1 MTERWYRLIQG
12 LYLIVVLYFELDTL
26 MYVFIGLMAFEG
38 ITNLRLPLLISK
50 TRNSTQEQL
59 VEEQCYTFS
68 MESER
73 LLRLVVMVF
82 LLLSYVV
89 YPDPVWFFPWF
100 VAAMLFLAGIT
111 NICPMVIMFRLAG
124 FR

>member
-1 MTERWYRLIQG
+1 MTERWYRLVQG
-12 LYLIVVLYFELDTL
+12 LYLFFALYFEQDMM
-26 MYVFIGLMAFEG
+26 MYIFIGLMAFEG
-38 ITNLRLPLLISK
+38 ITNWRIPVLIAKSRK
-50 TRNSTQEQL
+50 ALNTVTA
-59 VEEQCYTFS
+59 EEQCLTFS
-68 MESER
+68 LESER
-73 LLRLVVMVF
+73 LLRLVVMIF
-82 LLLSYVV
+82 LILSYVI